1 MILIFYTGL
10 RKASLVRVVR
20 NRLYID
26 YLGEENSGQETMARE
41 WGVLCKVREW
51 LREQWAGAGR
61 TGAEEREM
69 MP

>member
-41 WGVLCKVREW
+41 RGVLCKVREW

>member
-41 WGVLCKVREW
+41 GGVLCKVREW
-51 LREQWAGAGR
+51 LREQWAGAGC